1 MKPIPA
7 YLYFRLFLLCY
18 LISLGGFY
26 LFIGGYVTA
35 GSLGKSDLLDL
46 SNKPAGSDF
55 VVYWTASKVARTQS
69 PAAVFSRETM
79 AAAEREV
86 IGAAIPPRIWNY
98 PPTFLLMVLPLSL
111 LPYFASLLTWLGSTF
126 CGFIYVIRRL
136 APHRGAW
143 LFLFFP
149 GAVSNFLYGQ
159 NGFLSAIFLG
169 GGLLLM
175 DRHPFL
181 GGSLLGLLSYK
192 PQLAFLI
199 PIALAAGRCW
209 RALAGAVSAAAGLAL
224 ASLFW
229 LGLAPWVS
237 FLKNLSLV
245 AGLLE
250 RPHLWGKMPTIFAGL
265 EQAGVSPGTALALQ
279 LAATVGVGCVV
290 ARVWY
295 LAPPL
300 PWRGS
305 VLALGVILATPYAF
319 AYDLAI
325 IALPFAWLGWE
336 AYRNG
341 WIVDE
346 VLLLLAWTLMAWWS
360 LGIPRPLAW
369 AANFPFTQAALAALL
384 FLALYRLPQPAQ
396 LGRSP

>member
-1 MKPIPA
+1 MKPIPVYR
-7 YLYFRLFLLCY
+7 YLRLFLICY
-18 LISLGGFY
+18 LLSFGGFY
-26 LFIGGYVTA
+26 LFIGGYVLA

-69 PAAVFSRETM
+69 PDAVFSRETM

-86 IGAAIPPRIWNY
+86 IAADIPPRIWNY

-111 LPYFASLLTWLGSTF
+111 LPYFASLLAWLGSTF

-136 APHRGAW
+136 LPHRGAW

-159 NGFLSAIFLG
+159 NGFLSTIFLG

-181 GGSLLGLLSYK
+181 GGSLLGLMSYK
-192 PQLAFLI
+192 PQLALLI
-199 PIALAAGRCW
+199 PLALAAGRCW
-209 RALAGAVSAAAGLAL
+209 QALAGAICAAAGLAL
-224 ASLFW
+224 ASLFR
-229 LGLAPWVS
+229 LGWDPWIS
-237 FLKNLSLV
+237 FFKNLSLA

-250 RPHLWGKMPTIFAGL
+250 RPHLWGKMPTIFAAL
-265 EQAGVSPGTALALQ
+265 AQAGVSPGTALGLQ
-279 LAATVGVGCVV
+279 LAGTVGVGCLV
-290 ARVWY
+290 ARVWFRG
-295 LAPPL
+295 APL
-300 PWRGS
+300 PRRGS
-305 VLALGVILATPYAF
+305 VLALGSILATPYAF

-325 IALPFAWLGWE
+325 IALPVAWLGWE

-341 WIVDE
+341 WIADE
-346 VLLLLAWTLMAWWS
+346 VLLLLAWALMAWAS
-360 LGIPRPLAW
+360 LGIPGPLSW
-369 AANFPFTQAALAALL
+369 AAKFPLSQAALAALL
-384 FLALYRLPQPAQ
+384 ILALYRVHRPAQ
-396 LGRSP
+396 LRPSS